1 MTVLMYNFGGD
12 REIRIKN
19 LCRKLNIAY
28 REVAPDEQGR
38 RLAYLLGDTDDT
50 ADTAC
55 EPFTDE
61 MLVFADLYGMLDI
74 FLAQLRRMKIVVP
87 LKAVR
92 TDTNVSFT
100 SRELYDELCAERAA
114 IARGMTAHE

>member
-19 LCRKLNIAY
+19 LCRKLNITY
-28 REVAPDEQGR
+28 REVALDEQGR